1 MFVNSKLVEPAVAI
15 NTERKWCLKEVKYI
29 SKLYCIPFQASK
41 MKDSVKTQQNL
52 IILGKRMETHHRDT
66 SSIPAGWTEN
76 VQNPQWAS
84 GRILWQTLL
93 LEGSLPKMTAHS
105 ISSLYLYRI
114 RRSRKAGTE
123 NEWESLTVKVSVL
136 IATGQLEQAHT

>member
-1 MFVNSKLVEPAVAI
+1 MKL
-15 NTERKWCLKEVKYI
+15 
-29 SKLYCIPFQASK
+29 
-41 MKDSVKTQQNL
+41 QQNL

-66 SSIPAGWTEN
+66 SSIAAGWTERM
-76 VQNPQWAS
+76 QNPQWAS
-84 GRILWQTLL
+84 ARILWQMLL

-114 RRSRKAGTE
+114 RSRRKAGTE
-123 NEWESLTVKVSVL
+123 NEWEPLTVKVSVL